1 METFLTKAMTIVA
14 LICFLLVGVAATAI
28 IGRDSIPTPRLELA
42 SASVSE
48 VHGPVSDREG
58 KQDKLA
64 VVGYSLQQPS
74 EPQQLD
80 PALSESLRRAYAS
93 TSPADIGMPKEIAAP
108 SDPAATQ
115 AIAPAAPA
123 KPKVVTKPA
132 PQKSYALLSDI
143 QIAGIKERLKLSA
156 AQESYWPPVETALRA
171 VARKIHAGRQAN
183 PNATGVPIDPDAAEV
198 QQLKSAAMPL
208 LFQLREDQ
216 KSEVRSLARIIGLE
230 KVASMI

>member
-42 SASVSE
+42 SASVSA
-48 VHGPVSDREG
+48 VQGPVSNREG

-64 VVGYSLQQPS
+64 VASHSLQQPS
-74 EPQQLD
+74 EQLD

-93 TSPADIGMPKEIAAP
+93 TSPADIGMPKEISAP

-123 KPKVVTKPA
+123 KPKVVAK

-183 PNATGVPIDPDAAEV
+183 PNAPGVPIDPDAAEV